1 MDQHD
6 DPVVSEDAENAA
18 TALEELHET
27 EAEFHAAQAEAAAH
41 EQPLLPAGEPM
52 RSMFRVLGT
61 VEQVVGSLLLVLILI
76 LVLAQVALR
85 YIPGAYAP
93 WSGELARLSMVWATF
108 LLAGYL
114 IAYPPH
120 HIAIKVIDYVVKGRG
135 LAGVKLFVN
144 LVILGTCAV
153 LIYGSWTLVTTTVD
167 QVTPAGGL
175 SLRFVNAIPL
185 IGLVLVAIRVVLAIV
200 IRDIPTLKNGT
211 EEPA

>member
-6 DPVVSEDAENAA
+6 DPSLSDDVATHP
-18 TALEELHET
+18 TALDELHET
-27 EAEFHAAQAEAAAH
+27 EAEFLAAQAEAAAR
-41 EQPLLPAGEPM
+41 EQPLLPESEPM
-52 RSMFRVLGT
+52 HSIFRVLGT

-85 YIPGAYAP
+85 YIPGAAAP
-93 WSGELARLSMVWATF
+93 WSGELARLSMVWVTF

-120 HIAIKVIDYVVKGRG
+120 HIAVKVIDYVAKGRW
-135 LAGVKLFVN
+135 LTGVKLFVN

-153 LIYGSWTLVTTTVD
+153 LIYGSYTLVTTGVD

-175 SLRFVNAIPL
+175 SLRLVNAIPL
-185 IGLVLVAIRVVLAIV
+185 VGLILVSVRVILAIV
-200 IRDIPTLKNGT
+200 IRDIPGLRNGS
-211 EEPA
+211 EEVS

>member
-6 DPVVSEDAENAA
+6 DPVSDGLENHP
-18 TALEELHET
+18 TALDELHET
-27 EAEFHAAQAEAAAH
+27 EAEFHAAQAEAATR
-41 EQPLLPAGEPM
+41 EQPLLPESEPM
-52 RSMFRVLGT
+52 RSIFRFLGT
-61 VEQVVGSLLLVLILI
+61 VEEVVGSLLLVLILI

-85 YIPGAYAP
+85 YIPGASAP

-120 HIAIKVIDYVVKGRG
+120 HIAIKVIDYVVKGRW

-153 LIYGSWTLVTTTVD
+153 LIYGSYTLVTTTVD
-167 QVTPAGGL
+167 QVTPAGEL
-175 SLRFVNAIPL
+175 SLRFVNSIPL
-185 IGLVLVAIRVVLAIV
+185 IGLILVAIRVVLAIV
-200 IRDIPTLKNGT
+200 IRDIPALRNGS